1 MKKSFFDS
9 TIKSSFSVGTHGAG
23 FNLSKAIVGSQFF
36 ISRCWWVQIEN
47 TFHELFYKSIFP
59 QGFIVRHDKKKE
71 QILRHT
77 SHCIHDESLDRLIS
91 SCRRFTTCRTDWES
105 LFAPTW
111 SQYCTH
117 FRVYTPH
124 ILLKDVLLHWSIVS
138 ITLSLNPSSAR
149 ACCCNELPLSSIVLP
164 AGVGFPSGFLK
175 GRNNSSLSTSIAMG
189 SSHRVFASNKPGLC
203 WPEGDHCYGFGL
215 VWS

>member
-1 MKKSFFDS
+1 MTVLSNPVPQLVPMGLVLTYPRLLGGPNFLYL
-9 TIKSSFSVGTHGAG
+9 GAG
-23 FNLSKAIVGSQFF
+23 GSRLKIPFMNCFTNLFSPRGLLSGMI
-36 ISRCWWVQIEN
+36 
-47 TFHELFYKSIFP
+47 
-59 QGFIVRHDKKKE
+59 KKE

-91 SCRRFTTCRTDWES
+91 FCRRFNTCRTDWES

-117 FRVYTPH
+117 FGVYTPH

-149 ACCCNELPLSSIVLP
+149 ACCCNELPLSTIVLP
-164 AGVGFPSGFLK
+164 AGGEFPSGFLK